1 MLPREAL
8 AQRSGAAI
16 ARRFGMTELPV
27 DPFTIAAEEGIRLR
41 PLPAGEAGVSGVFLF
56 TGVEVGIL
64 YRQAPHNP
72 GFERFSLAHEL
83 GHYFIEGHPE
93 MIARAGGRH
102 ESHAG
107 FRSRRQAIEVEADQ
121 FAASLLMPAG
131 SVRALL
137 SKMPVGLDAIAAL
150 KDRAIVSM
158 TAAAIACARHADHPL
173 AIIVSRGH
181 KVDYAFLSESF
192 RKLGRLT
199 FPRKGQPIPAGATA
213 GFGADP
219 DKIRKG
225 RRAVGQCRL
234 GDWFDSARDLEL
246 DEEVIGLGRS
256 GRILTVLSSENLPRG
271 EDADYGQDEDADL
284 KRRWTPGF
292 R

>member
-1 MLPREAL
+1 MGEEV
-8 AQRSGAAI
+8 
-16 ARRFGMTELPV
+16 ARRHGMTTLPV
-27 DPFTIAAEEGIRLR
+27 DPFLIAAAEGIRVQ
-41 PLPAGEAGVSGVFLF
+41 PLPADESGVSGVFLMMG
-56 TGVEVGIL
+56 TEAAIL
-64 YRQAPHNP
+64 YRASPGNP
-72 GFERFSLAHEL
+72 GFERFSVAHEL
-83 GHYFIEGHPE
+83 GHYFLEGHPQ
-93 MIARAGGRH
+93 MIMSQGGRH
-102 ESHAG
+102 SSNAG
-107 FRSRRQAIEVEADQ
+107 FKGRKSALEVEADQ
-121 FAASLLMPAG
+121 FAAALLMPVG
-131 SVRALL
+131 PVRALL
-137 SKMPVGLDAIAAL
+137 AELPVGLDAILAL
-150 KDRAIVSM
+150 RDRAAVSIR
-158 TAAAIACARHADHPL
+158 AAAIACARHADRPV
-173 AIIVSRGH
+173 AVIVSHGDQ
-181 KVDYAFLSESF
+181 VDYAFLSESF